1 MTTLCASDLS
11 SVERSN
17 VVEFAPRKHAEQPPE
32 KVASDR
38 VALEIRSRV
47 DSSVLA
53 QARARAARNVA
64 VWGMSIDDAVR
75 MAKAW
80 ALNSIHPDP
89 PRAA

>member
-11 SVERSN
+11 SAERSN
-17 VVEFAPRKHAEQPPE
+17 VVEFASRKHVEHPPE

-53 QARARAARNVA
+53 QACARAARNVA
-64 VWGMSIDDAVR
+64 VWGYSVDDAVR
-75 MAKAW
+75 LAKAW
-80 ALNSIHPDP
+80 ALNSIQPEP